1 MLAAVAF
8 VGSRGNAEPGATGT
22 TGADGADTRPAPPD
36 PAALGPDPSVLPA
49 DFQPYLGESSPRTRR
64 LIAVG
69 AALALGGACVYTFLV
84 DPNTSSAYPQCPL
97 KAVTNIDCPGC
108 GGLRATHALLH
119 GDLIG
124 AADHNVLALILL
136 PLMAFMFARWFLVQ
150 FDVTVP
156 KIRWPRPFV
165 WITPLVLV
173 AFTVGRN
180 LPVPVLSWLNS
191 GWG

>member
-1 MLAAVAF
+1 VAF
-8 VGSRGNAEPGATGT
+8 VGSKGNAGPGLPGGDAGT
-22 TGADGADTRPAPPD
+22 PTDD
-36 PAALGPDPSVLPA
+36 PSTIGPDGSVLPA
-49 DFQPYLGESSPRTRR
+49 DFAPYLGQSTKRTRV
-64 LIAVG
+64 LIAG
-69 AALALGGACVYTFLV
+69 AATLALGGACLYTFLV
-84 DPNTSSAYPQCPL
+84 DPNSSSAYPQCPL
-97 KAVTNIDCPGC
+97 KAFTNIDCPGC

-119 GDLIG
+119 GDIIG

-136 PLMAFMFARWFLVQ
+136 PIMAFMFARWVLTQ
-150 FDVTVP
+150 FDLTVP

-180 LPVPVLSWLNS
+180 LPVAGLSWLNS